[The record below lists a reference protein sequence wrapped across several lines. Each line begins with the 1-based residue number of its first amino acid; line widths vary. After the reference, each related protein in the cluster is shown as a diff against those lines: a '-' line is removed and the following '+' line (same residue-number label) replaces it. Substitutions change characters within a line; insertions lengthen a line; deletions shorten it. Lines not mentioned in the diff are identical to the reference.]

1 MEERNKKER
10 ITPEEQG
17 IYEALSAYGKSDY
30 YPYHMPGHKR
40 NPQAGAM
47 ADFYGIDITEIDGFD
62 NLHHAEGLIQ
72 NAQKRA
78 NEFYGAEETFYLVNG
93 STVGI
98 LASMMTVAQ
107 TGEELL
113 VARNCHK
120 AVYHGAILQGLKLHY
135 YYPKV
140 IREYDIY
147 DGAEA
152 SGIESLLEKYP
163 ACKAVIIT
171 SPTYEG
177 ILSDVA
183 GIARSVHKKGK
194 ILIVDEAHG
203 AHLKLTEDKPVDA
216 IAAGAD
222 LVIHSLHKTLP
233 AMTQTALLHV
243 QGERVDRYRLRKY
256 LAMLQTSSPSY
267 VLMASMDSCM
277 RFVEEE
283 GAALTRRMKEQYETF
298 RREVAGCK
306 HIRIGNAEEISGKE
320 YAFCEWDFGKL
331 VLSVKGTGISGQ
343 QLYDM
348 LRETYHLQLEMAAG
362 SYALAMMT
370 IMDGEEGW
378 QRLAAAIRQIDAMI
392 EKETLE
398 KRLPPTQPGQTD
410 SGKGQKNPVRPKAC
424 LIPGDAFQATKE
436 TVLLPEAEGRI
447 AADFVNL
454 YPPGIPLLVP
464 GEQIQKELVTQI
476 EESIAMGLT
485 VQGITSKGEIL
496 VVKDRR

>member
-1 MEERNKKER
+1 MEERNKER
-10 ITPEEQG
+10 TTSEEQG
-17 IYEALSAYGKSDY
+17 IYEALSAYVKSDY

-40 NPQAGAM
+40 SPQAGAM

-72 NAQKRA
+72 DAQARA
-78 NEFYGAEETFYLVNG
+78 NQFYGAEETFYLING

-98 LASMMTVAQ
+98 LAVMMAVAQ
-107 TGEELL
+107 SGEELL

-135 YYPKV
+135 YYPEV

-147 DGAEA
+147 DGVEA
-152 SGIESLLEKYP
+152 SGIELLLEKYP

-183 GIARSVHKKGK
+183 GIARVVHEKGK

-203 AHLKLTEDKPVDA
+203 AHLKLTEKEPVDA

-243 QGERVDRYRLRKY
+243 QGERVDRYHLRKY

-277 RFVEEE
+277 RFVEEQ
-283 GAALTRRMKEQYETF
+283 GAVLAERMRAQYEIF
-298 RREVAGCK
+298 RREVEGCK
-306 HIRIGNAEEISGKE
+306 HIRVGNIEELTGKS
-320 YAFCEWDFGKL
+320 YALRSWDWGKL

-343 QLYDM
+343 QLYEW

-370 IMDGEEGW
+370 IMDREEGW
-378 QRLAAAIRQIDAMI
+378 KRLAAALRQMDAMI
-392 EKETLE
+392 GKGTLDKAISITQFRQKDSEKEWE
-398 KRLPPTQPGQTD
+398 K
-410 SGKGQKNPVRPKAC
+410 PVRPKAC
-424 LIPGDAFQATKE
+424 LIPEEAFQAAKE
-436 TVLLPEAEGRI
+436 RVLLTEAEGRI

-464 GEQIQKELVTQI
+464 GEQILKELVTQI
-476 EESIAMGLT
+476 KESIAMGLT
-485 VQGITSKGEIL
+485 VQGLSPQGEIL
-496 VVKDRR
+496 VIK